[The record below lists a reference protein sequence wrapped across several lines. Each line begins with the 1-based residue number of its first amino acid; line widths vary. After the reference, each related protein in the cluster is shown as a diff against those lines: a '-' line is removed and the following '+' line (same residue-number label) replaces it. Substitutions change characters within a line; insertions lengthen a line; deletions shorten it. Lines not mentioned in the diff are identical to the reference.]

1 MTTKINDQITYT
13 RLNQFYSNYEY
24 FRAEN
29 TFKFQLLHNEQKE
42 IKSSKDLCCK
52 HDDENRIDIEE
63 RHFDEALPVKIAG
76 VAAGVLSLNEQKV
89 CVAEKNVMSD
99 KDLIYQNKIIDNET
113 YASKLDEHKKDSTA
127 TTLSSSGNF

>member
-1 MTTKINDQITYT
+1 MKSKTKGDDEY
-13 RLNQFYSNYEY
+13 NQNNQELGDS
-24 FRAEN
+24 
-29 TFKFQLLHNEQKE
+29 FQNF
-42 IKSSKDLCCK
+42 SK

-99 KDLIYQNKIIDNET
+99 KDLIYQNKISDNET

-127 TTLSSSGNF
+127 TKLSSSGNF